1 MHFLF
6 ERLAR
11 TAKRRPLHLSLI
23 RRRKGTLEVFFL
35 VDRIARD
42 QFFVPTEMPNV
53 ALRLTDNVLFRRD

>member
-23 RRRKGTLEVFFL
+23 RRRKGTLEVFW
-35 VDRIARD
+35 VARIARD

>member
-23 RRRKGTLEVFFL
+23 RRRKGTLEVFL
-35 VDRIARD
+35 VARIARD

>member
-23 RRRKGTLEVFFL
+23 RRRKGTLEVFW
-35 VDRIARD
+35 VTWIARD

-53 ALRLTDNVLFRRD
+53 ALRLTDNVLLRRD